1 MSHDSA
7 DQEQL
12 RRAVFDSLT
21 LQLAGHGFKLKRTKN
36 TFRRE
41 HDGVCDMF
49 HLVFLDNTLD
59 AKPGWRVQP
68 TAAVRHE
75 RVETI
80 FHRTSGFEPKYQP
93 DTATIGSFVGQL
105 TSGSNSACEFPVNS
119 IEDVPSVCE
128 SIFHVFTEFA
138 LGYFERFSVLSEIDR
153 ELNAAPLEHNVN
165 RGVSYFRG
173 TTGVIVAKLVG
184 RADYE
189 HLVDVYT
196 EIMRTS
202 NQGFYLKRFQ
212 VLVDSL
218 SALDP

>member
-1 MSHDSA
+1 MGHDAA
-7 DQEQL
+7 DQEHL
-12 RRAVFDSLT
+12 KRAVFDR
-21 LQLAGHGFKLKRTKN
+21 LAPRLAEHGFKLKRTKD

-49 HLVFLDNTLD
+49 HLAFLDNKLD
-59 AKPGWRVQP
+59 GKPGWRVQP
-68 TAAVRHE
+68 TAAVRNE

-119 IEDVPSVCE
+119 IEDVPAACD
-128 SIFHVFTEFA
+128 SIFHVFTDFA
-138 LGYFERFSVLSEIDR
+138 LGYFQRFDVLDEIDR
-153 ELNAAPLEHNVN
+153 ELNSAPLEHNVN
-165 RGVSYFRG
+165 RGVSYFRC

-202 NQGFYLKRFQ
+202 NKGFYLKRFQ
-212 VLVDSL
+212 ALVASL
-218 SALDP
+218 EASDT